1 MANKSQSKFPKRAR
15 ENAQREPEKIPNKSQ
30 RKCISEAAW
39 RTIRRVRGRR
49 ISKHKQ
55 RNTCR
60 ITVKL
65 IVHQK

>member
-1 MANKSQSKFPKRAR
+1 MPNKSQSKFPKRAR

-30 RKCISEAAW
+30 RKCISEAVW

-55 RNTCR
+55 RNTC
-60 ITVKL
+60 IIIVKL
-65 IVHQK
+65 RMQPK